1 MKKLYGDHYKSYQVI
16 DGWNKGNITD
26 EMLKWCEKFSDST
39 CVIYENNII
48 TYSKIGELIKK
59 TSVGLL
65 NRGIKPKDKVVLQLP
80 NNVNF
85 ILCFFGLMKIGAIP
99 IMALPAHRINEI
111 KGMVNT
117 AKATGYICQNR
128 YMGFE
133 YSQIVNELII
143 DDKVKNIIQI
153 NDQELIVDSL
163 DIEEKS
169 IFPYIDNLDIAFL
182 SLSGGTTG
190 MSKLIPRT
198 HGDYLYDTEMSV
210 RKCHFQSNDV
220 YLAILPLPHNFILGH
235 PGFLGTFSRGGTL
248 LLSQYPDINEGLEL
262 IERYKATFLS
272 MVPSMAKLM
281 LEILK
286 EDEYDISSL
295 RVLQIGGA
303 FLEESM
309 AQELIDLK
317 SFSLQQVFGV
327 LNNNDY
333 QLCGILS
340 TGSEYSRKIAAK
352 YHVSLYTK
360 IDEVSSDNFDL
371 ALVVIRSGI
380 VGGEGN
386 KVTQQLLNK
395 GISVIQEQP
404 VHSEEAIENYKIA
417 LKNNIFYKV
426 NTFYPYLPISRV
438 FHDELHKLKLKTEI
452 YSINGSCSMPVILP
466 FLAQVGEILGGISPY
481 YLDYEH
487 CFKTSI
493 QNYVCG
499 TIKGIQFMFRI
510 QSQMNSDSIN
520 KYSYTLNEFSVM
532 TGIGNLKMT
541 EVNGQIIWVSKPY
554 VVEEYLRNGDEN
566 DACNI
571 NGTEL
576 LYDASGK
583 KYSDLYNNIW
593 PEAVNNFLALNKEN
607 IVDKK
612 CDVVDMQYYIALCRL
627 WKDIS
632 NCING

>member
-1 MKKLYGDHYKSYQVI
+1 MKNKIRVLLCGVI
-16 DGWNKGNITD
+16 
-26 EMLKWCEKFSDST
+26 
-39 CVIYENNII
+39 
-48 TYSKIGELIKK
+48 
-59 TSVGLL
+59 
-65 NRGIKPKDKVVLQLP
+65 
-80 NNVNF
+80 
-85 ILCFFGLMKIGAIP
+85 FG
-99 IMALPAHRINEI
+99 
-111 KGMVNT
+111 
-117 AKATGYICQNR
+117 Q
-128 YMGFE
+128 
-133 YSQIVNELII
+133 
-143 DDKVKNIIQI
+143 
-153 NDQELIVDSL
+153 
-163 DIEEKS
+163 
-169 IFPYIDNLDIAFL
+169 
-182 SLSGGTTG
+182 
-190 MSKLIPRT
+190 
-198 HGDYLYDTEMSV
+198 
-210 RKCHFQSNDV
+210 V
-220 YLAILPLPHNFILGH
+220 YL
-235 PGFLGTFSRGGTL
+235 
-248 LLSQYPDINEGLEL
+248 
-262 IERYKATFLS
+262 K
-272 MVPSMAKLM
+272 
-281 LEILK
+281 
-286 EDEYDISSL
+286 
-295 RVLQIGGA
+295 
-303 FLEESM
+303 
-309 AQELIDLK
+309 
-317 SFSLQQVFGV
+317 GV
-327 LNNNDY
+327 LNNSDY

-404 VHSEEAIENYKIA
+404 VHSEEAIDNYKIA

-566 DACNI
+566 DARNI

-593 PEAVNNFLALNKEN
+593 PEAVNNFLALNKE
-607 IVDKK
+607 K
-612 CDVVDMQYYIALCRL
+612 CRR
-627 WKDIS
+627 
-632 NCING
+632 